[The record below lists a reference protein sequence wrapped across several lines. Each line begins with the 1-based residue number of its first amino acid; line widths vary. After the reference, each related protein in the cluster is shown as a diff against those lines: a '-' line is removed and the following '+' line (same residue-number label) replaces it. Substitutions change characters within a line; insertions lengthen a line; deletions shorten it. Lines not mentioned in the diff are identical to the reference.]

1 MFILPERM
9 TSCVNSFKGCS
20 AVGGGLGGHRPWYL
34 VTELKGAGEVG
45 KSRLPDE
52 NAFET
57 IAFITEREFQLWRVA
72 GHRGAMGWGCVPPVR
87 AS

>member
-1 MFILPERM
+1 ML
-9 TSCVNSFKGCS
+9 TVSK
-20 AVGGGLGGHRPWYL
+20 AVLQWVEGLRGKHRPWYL
-34 VTELKGAGEVG
+34 VAELKRAGEVG

-57 IAFITEREFQLWRVA
+57 ITFIMERGFQLWRVA
-72 GHRGAMGWGCVPPVR
+72 GHRGAMGRVWVPPLR

>member
-1 MFILPERM
+1 MSTI
-9 TSCVNSFKGCS
+9 SK
-20 AVGGGLGGHRPWYL
+20 AVLQWVEGLGGKHRPWYL

-57 IAFITEREFQLWRVA
+57 ITFITEREFQLWRVA
-72 GHRGAMGWGCVPPVR
+72 GHRGAMGWGWVPPVR